1 MNRKISRTLAV
12 TIGLVAAF
20 VVVALLF
27 GFTVVSTEEEAALTV
42 EFDPAAYVD
51 ENWDA
56 VQASIKDNA
65 VPLADVLNQIT
76 PNAEGKAATEAL
88 TPVAEELGLI
98 TTGEAHVY
106 RVNATGTVTDVVTDT
121 SKGTI
126 GVAIDGYDGPI
137 EVRVYVGTRIPSDVS
152 SIRDATGFIE
162 FGDFREQTEYGKHH
176 QGFTRRYLASGQGPL
191 AGTLD
196 MQVDVTVG
204 VIVDRAT
211 GRTHQ
216 EHTTDKNEQ
225 HPAIG
230 RTLSGYRERP
240 QRRPQQ
246 QVAAD
251 RLVEADQ
258 PRVEAQFLAG
268 YGRQRRNLRGWRF
281 H

>member
-76 PNAEGKAATEAL
+76 PSAEGKAATEAL

-162 FGDFREQTEYGKHH
+162 FGDFREQTEYGK
-176 QGFTRRYLASGQGPL
+176 
-191 AGTLD
+191 
-196 MQVDVTVG
+196 VG
-204 VIVDRAT
+204 AEINKKVVEGLEGLET
-211 GRTHQ
+211 EGL
-216 EHTTDKNEQ
+216 E
-225 HPAIG
+225 G
-230 RTLSGYRERP
+230 
-240 QRRPQQ
+240 Q
-246 QVAAD
+246 QVSLTGALTMRTFNQPEIDVSTLFIVPIEVAA
-251 RLVEADQ
+251 Q
-258 PRVEAQFLAG
+258 
-268 YGRQRRNLRGWRF
+268 
-281 H
+281 